1 VVQHPAA
8 GQYRYQGVDT
18 MGSPVTGFAKMRPGR
33 FTAASNVH
41 GAGTEEQPTNRI
53 GRNMNPIPFVMLCFL
68 LIVNPALAQ
77 QPSATTSAG
86 QSSAEPAFD
95 RLLGRWVRLQGGYVI
110 TIRAVDPDGKLD
122 ASYANPRPL
131 PFHVA
136 VASRD
141 GNALKLLFELRAGG
155 YNGSTYTLSY
165 DAANDRLTGVFDQV
179 VAKEKFDVVF
189 ARDKS

>member
-1 VVQHPAA
+1 MGGIEERPA
-8 GQYRYQGVDT
+8 
-18 MGSPVTGFAKMRPGR
+18 
-33 FTAASNVH
+33 
-41 GAGTEEQPTNRI
+41 NRI
-53 GRNMNPIPFVMLCFL
+53 GRNMNPISFVMLGLF

-77 QPSATTSAG
+77 QPSQQLPATTSAG
-86 QSSAEPAFD
+86 QPAFD
-95 RLLGRWVRLQGGYVI
+95 RLVGRWVRLQGGYVI
-110 TIRAVDPDGKLD
+110 TIRAVDADGKLD
-122 ASYANPRPL
+122 AGYENPRPL

-165 DAANDRLTGVFDQV
+165 DAASDRLTGVFDQV
-179 VAKEKFDVVF
+179 VAKQKFDVAF

>member
-1 VVQHPAA
+1 
-8 GQYRYQGVDT
+8 
-18 MGSPVTGFAKMRPGR
+18 M
-33 FTAASNVH
+33 
-41 GAGTEEQPTNRI
+41 NRI
-53 GRNMNPIPFVMLCFL
+53 AIVKLCLFCL
-68 LIVNPALAQ
+68 FLIVNPALAQ
-77 QPSATTSAG
+77 QPSTQQPTTSAG

-95 RLLGRWVRLQGGYVI
+95 RLVGRWVRLQGGYVI
-110 TIRAVDPDGKLD
+110 TIRAVDTDGKLD